1 MIWKW
6 IINLMLGHRV
16 QLHSNF
22 LHGSHKE
29 VYASC
34 RISAALVSPTDTLS
48 SMCDPPYNS
57 ASTWTGNP
65 VKFLKRKAFT
75 GFLGEKSCLL
85 ARDLPFNPS
94 SGIKRRL

>member
-29 VYASC
+29 VYALC
-34 RISAALVSPTDTLS
+34 CISAGGYTV
-48 SMCDPPYNS
+48 
-57 ASTWTGNP
+57 
-65 VKFLKRKAFT
+65 VHV
-75 GFLGEKSCLL
+75 
-85 ARDLPFNPS
+85 
-94 SGIKRRL
+94 